1 MSKVSCINVDY
12 TQSKILKWFRN
23 MAWRSWLLPIPN
35 WQRIYQRS
43 PSNYKVWKQTSFSIL
58 TLTRTCIVW
67 LKNNTISKLVIVI
80 KSKDTLEVLER
91 WNFNV
96 EVNGENGLPMAEN
109 IPPAELVFLLLIGS
123 WIDIDI

>member
-1 MSKVSCINVDY
+1 
-12 TQSKILKWFRN
+12 
-23 MAWRSWLLPIPN
+23 
-35 WQRIYQRS
+35 
-43 PSNYKVWKQTSFSIL
+43 
-58 TLTRTCIVW
+58 
-67 LKNNTISKLVIVI
+67 VI